1 MKKIIISIML
11 LANLTYADFI
21 RGSIGG
27 NIPAKETE
35 TLNYSA
41 FIDFKHPWPMVP
53 NIRISKSVSEISEDI
68 DGILYYNI
76 LDETFLLS
84 LDVGAGV
91 QNKKIESNNYD
102 KILLSAYAKTKIDLP
117 LSDLSFKLRG
127 MASVVDKDN
136 SYKLEALLEYKLID
150 SVAFDL
156 IFDIGYKY
164 EHLSTIID
172 EILDDM
178 LDKNDDKDEAV
189 FLELNFTI

>member
-1 MKKIIISIML
+1 MNKIIISIIL

-21 RGSIGG
+21 RASIGG

-35 TLNYSA
+35 KLNYSA

-53 NIRISKSVSEISEDI
+53 NIRINKSVSEISEDI

-76 LDETFLLS
+76 LDETFFLS
-84 LDVGAGV
+84 LDLGAGI
-91 QNKKIESNNYD
+91 QNKKIESDNYD
-102 KILLSAYAKTKIDLP
+102 KILLSAYAKTKLNLP

-136 SYKLEALLEYKLID
+136 SYKLEALLEYKLVD
-150 SVAFDL
+150 SLAFDL
-156 IFDIGYKY
+156 ILDIGYKHEY
-164 EHLSTIID
+164 LNTS
-172 EILDDM
+172 
-178 LDKNDDKDEAV
+178 LDKILNQNDNNDKKDETV